1 MLHSPVNAKK
11 EFLLLKSHKFFPLFR
26 YYGHGGN
33 EFDSL
38 ILKPVLLRSVKSLY

>member
-1 MLHSPVNAKK
+1 MHGPMNVKK
-11 EFLLLKSHKFFPLFR
+11 EFMFLKSHKFFPLFR

-38 ILKPVLLRSVKSLY
+38 ILKPVLLSSVKSLY